1 MKSKRDKIS
10 EQEAKEY
17 EELGEQWASRDLA
30 DYWEQT
36 QPVECEIDI
45 KSVVNY
51 YPVESQLSAELDL
64 AAKEYGTTPQALLNK
79 WLQEKLHDKGI
90 NK

>member
-1 MKSKRDKIS
+1 MKNNTDKIS
-10 EQEAKEY
+10 EQQAKQY

-30 DYWEQT
+30 DYWQQT
-36 QPVECEIDI
+36 HEVECQIDI
-45 KSVVNY
+45 KSEVNY
-51 YPVESQLSAELDL
+51 YPVESKLSAELDL
-64 AAKEYGTTPQALLNK
+64 AAKEYGTTPDALLNK